1 VHKNLDYKRFH
12 IFLGKSLT
20 ITSRGMSKLFTREKI
35 EITQHV
41 EKQPNTGEIN
51 KNIKTSQLV
60 GKLYYF

>member
-1 VHKNLDYKRFH
+1 MHKNLDYKRFH

-41 EKQPNTGEIN
+41 EKQPNTGEI
-51 KNIKTSQLV
+51 K
-60 GKLYYF
+60 KLHS